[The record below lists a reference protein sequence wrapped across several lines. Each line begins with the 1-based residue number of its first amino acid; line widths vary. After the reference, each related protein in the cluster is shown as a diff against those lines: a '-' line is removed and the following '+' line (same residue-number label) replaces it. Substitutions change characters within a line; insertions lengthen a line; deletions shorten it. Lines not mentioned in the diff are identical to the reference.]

1 MKPTASALNHQSDS
15 TMAQQTLFT
24 GEKTAERDCPEGK
37 TGDSSG
43 DIQKDRS
50 LQDGSGQPLAEGSA
64 GTEEESGNETST
76 GEKAPSGPS
85 SAEEEPED
93 LQASKDQ
100 VERAMAKLPERV
112 GARDFPEGLSYQEDL
127 TVEQIQARLVPE
139 IIVRIS
145 GEPVRITISL
155 RGSVSATMVKKGYFP
170 ISTTGYRSVLA
181 GGARVLKR
189 QNGGTVPSI
198 RKTFGLAV
206 ATLRNLPEKKESDVQ
221 DVARRCKKAQALD
234 PKRRPIGTIVRAN
247 SPKIGKIADA
257 ALTSALGRRDEIIEA
272 GIRKFERASRLPEPN
287 YEKIKEHRNWTVSA
301 YNDRVEKIEENL
313 QVLNT
318 AQSGSLFTGDP
329 DLSPLLEK
337 ASLGVRAA
345 YVRDGYM
352 RWEDAD
358 LGGNVSESSVRRRLR
373 HELEVD
379 ALSSPSELS
388 ALARGLSNAGVV

>member
-1 MKPTASALNHQSDS
+1 
-15 TMAQQTLFT
+15 MAQQTLFT
-24 GEKTAERDCPEGK
+24 GEETAERDRSEGK
-37 TGDSSG
+37 TGDPSG
-43 DIQKDRS
+43 DTQENGS
-50 LQDGSGQPLAEGSA
+50 FHNGSPQDGSGQPLAEGTA
-64 GTEEESGNETST
+64 GTEAESGGDTST
-76 GEKAPSGPS
+76 GEKAPSGS
-85 SAEEEPED
+85 SSTEEEPEGIR
-93 LQASKDQ
+93 ASKDQ
-100 VERAMAKLPERV
+100 VERAMAKLPERI
-112 GARDFPEGLSYQEDL
+112 GARDFPEGISYQEDL
-127 TVEQIQARLVPE
+127 PVEAIQARLVPE

-145 GEPVRITISL
+145 GEPVRITVSL
-155 RGSVSATMVKKGYFP
+155 WGNVSATMVRKGYFP

-206 ATLRNLPEKKESDVQ
+206 ATLRNLPEKKENDVQ
-221 DVARRCKKAQALD
+221 DVVRRCKKAQALD

-247 SPKIGKIADA
+247 SPKIGKIANA
-257 ALTSALGRRDEIIEA
+257 ALTSAPDWRDDVIEA

-301 YNDRVEKIEENL
+301 YNDRVEKIEESL

-318 AQSGSLFTGDP
+318 AQSGSLFTGDQ

-373 HELEVD
+373 HELGVD

-388 ALARGLSNAGVV
+388 ALARELSSAGVA